1 MIELHLS
8 ARQIEDI
15 CEALDDPSISE
26 RHKQKLLALRM
37 HHEGAAHGFIIKC
50 LRLSPTTLVAYL
62 KEYLKGGLPEVLADR
77 YYRPASALLPFWQCL
92 KCSFGVAPVANAKE
106 GVARIEALSG
116 VRLSERQCRRVFK
129 QMGLTLKKAAP
140 LPAKVDPQLQLEFF
154 ECELQPRLAQAA
166 AGRRKVFFVDAAH
179 FVLGAFLGLV
189 WCFARPFI
197 KTSPGRQRYSVL
209 GAVDSHSKEII
220 SVRTAGNINAP
231 SVCDLLELI
240 STRHPGVPITLIMD
254 NARYQ
259 RCELVKL
266 KAAALDIELLFLP
279 AYSPNLNLIE
289 RLWKLVKKRTLTN
302 RYYDCFDK
310 FRHAI
315 DTCLENLNGPAKSE
329 LDSLL
334 TLNFQFFKTSS
345 S

>member
-8 ARQIEDI
+8 AREIQDI

-26 RHKQKLLALRM
+26 WHKQKLLALRM
-37 HHEGAAHGFIIKC
+37 HHEGAAHGFILKC

-62 KEYLKGGLPEVLADR
+62 REYLKGGLPEVLADR

-92 KCSFGVAPVANAKE
+92 RCSFGVAPVANAKE

-116 VRLSERQCRRVFK
+116 VRLSESQCRRVFK

-154 ECELQPRLAQAA
+154 KRELQPRLAQAA
-166 AGRRKVFFVDAAH
+166 AGLRRVFFVDAAH
-179 FVLGAFLGLV
+179 FVLGAFLGMV

-197 KTSPGRQRYSVL
+197 RTSPGRQRYSVL

-220 SVRTAGNINAP
+220 SLRTAGNINAQ
-231 SVCDLLELI
+231 SVCDLLDLI
-240 STRHPGVPITLIMD
+240 AARHSGQCLTLIMD

-302 RYYDCFDK
+302 RYYDCFAK

-315 DTCLENLNGPAKSE
+315 DTCLEDLNGPGNSQLA
-329 LDSLL
+329 SLL
-334 TLNFQFFKTSS
+334 TLHFQFFKTSS

>member
-8 ARQIEDI
+8 ARHIEGI

-37 HHEGAAHGFIIKC
+37 HHEGAAYGFINKC
-50 LRLSPTTLVAYL
+50 LRLRPTTLVAYL
-62 KEYLKGGLPEVLADR
+62 KEYLNGGLPEVLADR
-77 YYRPASALLPFWQCL
+77 YYRPTSTLLPFWQCL

-116 VRLSERQCRRVFK
+116 VRLSESQCRRVFK
-129 QMGLTLKKAAP
+129 QMGLTLKKAAL

-154 ECELQPRLAQAA
+154 TCELQPRPAQATT
-166 AGRRKVFFVDAAH
+166 GQRKVFFVDAAH

-197 KTSPGRQRYSVL
+197 KASPGRQRYSVL

-231 SVCDLLELI
+231 SVCELLELI
-240 STRHPGVPITLIMD
+240 CTRHAGTPVTSVVNGQTQGSGPRHRT
-254 NARYQ
+254 A
-259 RCELVKL
+259 
-266 KAAALDIELLFLP
+266 LP
-279 AYSPNLNLIE
+279 A
-289 RLWKLVKKRTLTN
+289 RLQPQSQP
-302 RYYDCFDK
+302 
-310 FRHAI
+310 H
-315 DTCLENLNGPAKSE
+315 
-329 LDSLL
+329 
-334 TLNFQFFKTSS
+334 
-345 S
+345 